1 MTPGQSPTRH
11 DYHWPRLVHRRL
23 LLRLTAPALIGLV
36 LLALAVA
43 DLVRARAPAAIL
55 LWIVPGVA
63 AGYVFGRLT
72 RVAWDSEASQVVQ
85 DGGGV
90 VLLLAY
96 VGVRLG
102 EGYVL
107 SPRFFDWPYI
117 SNAAALL
124 GVGLLLGRALGTRKA
139 IVRAL
144 ESHDEAG

>member
-1 MTPGQSPTRH
+1 MPG
-11 DYHWPRLVHRRL
+11 
-23 LLRLTAPALIGLV
+23 LIGLA

-43 DLVRARAPAAIL
+43 DLVRARAPVGIL
-55 LWIVPGVA
+55 LWVVPGVA

-96 VGVRLG
+96 VGARLG

-124 GVGLLLGRALGTRKA
+124 GVGLLLGRVLGTRKA
-139 IVRAL
+139 IVQAL
-144 ESHDEAG
+144 ESRDDAY